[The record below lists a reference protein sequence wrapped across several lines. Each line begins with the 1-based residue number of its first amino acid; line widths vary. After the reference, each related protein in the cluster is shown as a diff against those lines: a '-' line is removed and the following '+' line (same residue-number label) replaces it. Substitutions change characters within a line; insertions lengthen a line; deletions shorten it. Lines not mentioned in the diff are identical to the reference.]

1 MKLHHFS
8 NLYGWAMSQ
17 KMPMKDFRWVDKEV
31 VDRVKA
37 EHIAKLN
44 PEGNTG
50 YIFEI
55 DAEIPQEIHDRCVSI
70 CITYYFKSW

>member
-1 MKLHHFS
+1 
-8 NLYGWAMSQ
+8 MSQ

-55 DAEIPQEIHDRCVSI
+55 DAEIPQEIHDRCVYI